1 MRIQKPFAADKIFA
15 HKRRIKQWLASG
27 ACGPVTFELDIINRC
42 NQKCP
47 ACFGFYKG
55 LDSSVMPLTRIKDVI
70 SQIASIGGRAV
81 TFTGGG
87 EPLLH
92 PDILEAVK
100 SAKKAG
106 LDVAVIS
113 NGLGFTPDAA
123 DVILSNCV
131 WTRISLDAATP
142 ETFKKT
148 HGAGE
153 AAFKTVLGNIAMLVE
168 RKKRAK
174 SACTVGVG
182 FLTCEASR
190 GDIYEFAGL
199 CGRLG
204 ADYAQYRPLLKRQGE
219 AGINY
224 SGTKALAE
232 MSRAMRDFAGPGYR
246 VLCSE
251 HKYRRMEAG
260 RVERAYRKC
269 YGHNFAAVVGADSK
283 MYLCCHMRG
292 MPKYALGD
300 LDSSSMEDIWKSRIR
315 KLAAE
320 QIDFSDCPPLC
331 RCDSFNTILWE
342 ITNGTLPEKDWPAG
356 IKWEHEN
363 FI

>member
-1 MRIQKPFAADKIFA
+1 MRIQRPFAADKIFA
-15 HKRRIKQWLASG
+15 HKSRIKQWLG
-27 ACGPVTFELDIINRC
+27 RGVCGPVTFELDVINRC

-55 LDSSVMPLTRIKDVI
+55 LDSSVMPLARIKDII

-92 PDILEAVK
+92 PDITEAIE
-100 SAKKAG
+100 AARKAG
-106 LDVAVIS
+106 LDAAVIS
-113 NGLGFTPDAA
+113 NGLGLTPAAA

-148 HGAGE
+148 HGAGA
-153 AAFKTVLGNIAMLVE
+153 AAFRKVLKNISMLAG
-168 RKKRAK
+168 RKKSIK

-182 FLTCEASR
+182 FLTCEASLS
-190 GDIYEFAGL
+190 DIYAFAGL
-199 CGRLG
+199 CRQLS
-204 ADYAQYRPLLKRQGE
+204 ADYAQYRPLLKRHGE
-219 AGINY
+219 TGISY
-224 SGTKALAE
+224 SQTTALAE
-232 MSRAMRDFAGPGYR
+232 MSRAMRDFSAPGYR

-251 HKYRRMEAG
+251 HKYRRMESG
-260 RVERAYRKC
+260 RVGRTYRKC
-269 YGHNFAAVVGADSK
+269 YGHNFAAVVGADSR

-292 MPKYALGD
+292 VPKYALGD
-300 LDSSSMEDIWKSRIR
+300 LGSRSMEEIWKSRRR
-315 KLAAE
+315 KLAAG
-320 QIDFSDCPPLC
+320 QIDFADCPPLC

-342 ITNGTLPEKDWPAG
+342 IKNGTLPEKDWPAG
-356 IKWEHEN
+356 VKWEHEN